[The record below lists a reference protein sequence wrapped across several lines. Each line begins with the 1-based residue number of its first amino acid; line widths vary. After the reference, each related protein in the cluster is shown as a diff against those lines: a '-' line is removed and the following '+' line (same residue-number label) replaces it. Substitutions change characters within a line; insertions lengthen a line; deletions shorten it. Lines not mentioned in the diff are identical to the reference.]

1 MDNEVTKYKFCK
13 SGWSVKN
20 CLTFVNVN
28 VAVKTQTNP
37 WDWSNIK
44 TAVYSFQQK
53 FLQSKRFSSK
63 AQQLIDCSHWKARSK
78 GKLWFKVCRR
88 LRGTFLCQQPRLR
101 ILNWKTN
108 PIHVVCFNTSRSQW
122 RCVILTR
129 SCNLQDGS
137 FCHIYIFCFL
147 NIH

>member
-1 MDNEVTKYKFCK
+1 MKCQKLFDICK
-13 SGWSVKN
+13 
-20 CLTFVNVN
+20 C
-28 VAVKTQTNP
+28 QTM
-37 WDWSNIK
+37 WLSKHKRILGTGAISK
-44 TAVYSFQQK
+44 
-53 FLQSKRFSSK
+53 LQFTPFNRNFYNLNDSLLK